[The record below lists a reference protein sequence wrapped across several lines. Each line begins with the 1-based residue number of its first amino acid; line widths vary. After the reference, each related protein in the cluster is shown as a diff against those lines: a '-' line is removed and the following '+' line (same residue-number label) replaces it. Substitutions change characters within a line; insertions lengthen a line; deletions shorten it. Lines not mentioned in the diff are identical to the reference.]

1 MKGKRKSEEN
11 KKEKKGEG
19 KYSFKET
26 GLKRKEKLAR
36 KEERIAKWNEEKKR
50 EEMAKGKSEKD
61 KGDIKREG
69 KERGERKGCFE

>member
-11 KKEKKGEG
+11 KIEKKGEG

-36 KEERIAKWNEEKKR
+36 KEERIAYWNEEKKKRKWRKEKVKRTR
-50 EEMAKGKSEKD
+50 E
-61 KGDIKREG
+61 I
-69 KERGERKGCFE
+69 